1 MLLGVLREEERVGD
15 FREHTVGCDIEY
27 EGIGLHTGKIV
38 RIVIKPA
45 PPSTG
50 ITFRRSGK
58 FIFESVRASYKNISQ
73 AFMATTI
80 GFNGTGVSTV
90 EHLLAAFFG
99 CGVDNAFVEVDGP
112 EIPIA
117 DGSALTYAKLI
128 LEAGVVPQ
136 DTPRRFYA
144 VGSTVEVRE
153 GDAYLIAMPPEF
165 PSLTIEYSIDF
176 SHPLIGKQ
184 SIRWDFDSKRFLE
197 EIAPARTFGFL
208 DDVSR
213 LKAQGLA
220 LGGSLD
226 NALVFDKNSLLN
238 PEGLRFTDECV
249 RHKVLDLLGDIMLIG
264 KPIIGHFIVHKAGHR
279 LHHKLLENL
288 LLVLEEIPKEKV
300 HDVVSNFAP
309 PSQEAM
315 LKIKDKVTSGL
326 TRSLF

>member
-1 MLLGVLREEERVGD
+1 VGD
-15 FREHTVGCDIEY
+15 FREHTVGREIEY
-27 EGIGLHTGKIV
+27 EGIGLHTGKVV

-50 ITFRRSGK
+50 IIFKRSRK
-58 FIFESVRASYKNISQ
+58 FIWDSVRASYKNISR

-117 DGSALTYAKLI
+117 DGSALAYAELI
-128 LEAGVVPQ
+128 LEAGVLPQ
-136 DTPRRFYA
+136 DASRRFYA
-144 VGSTVEVRE
+144 IGSTVEVKE
-153 GDAYLIAMPPEF
+153 GDAYLIAMPPE
-165 PSLTIEYSIDF
+165 SLSLIIDYSIDF
-176 SHPLIGKQ
+176 PHPLIGKQ
-184 SIRWDFDSKRFLE
+184 SIRWSFNSQRFLE

-208 DDVSR
+208 DDVAK

-226 NALVFDKNSLLN
+226 NALVFDKNFLLN
-238 PEGLRFTDECV
+238 PEGFRFADECV
-249 RHKVLDLLGDIMLIG
+249 RHKVLDILGDIMLIG
-264 KPIIGHFIVHKAGHR
+264 KPVIGHFIVHKAGHR

-288 LLVLEEIPKEKV
+288 LPILEEIPKEKV

-315 LKIKDKVTSGL
+315 LKIKGKATSGLSL